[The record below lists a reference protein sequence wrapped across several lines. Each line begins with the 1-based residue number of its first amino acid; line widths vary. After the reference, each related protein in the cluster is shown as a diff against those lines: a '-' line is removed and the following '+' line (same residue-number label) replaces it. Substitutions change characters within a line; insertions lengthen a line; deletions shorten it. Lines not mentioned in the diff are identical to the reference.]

1 LPHLK
6 KKLIASVAF
15 PALFA
20 AVWFAPLTALGQSAS
35 PFGRSQFLNRLDTQG
50 RDAGAIDIN
59 GLRGGYETDD
69 EISREDGRDTGRRA
83 FRQDGQGSPVTGS
96 QNDTLISDV
105 ENAVFDQA
113 PLRERADEEEE
124 DPFAPLGIR
133 VGSFLFYPELFA
145 ETVYSDNIFLSSANP
160 RSDWAIEFTP
170 LLLVR
175 SDWNRHSLTGTIGG
189 VRSYYERFETEN
201 EETFLAT
208 LSGQIDIRRDTNLVV
223 GASYSQ
229 KLGDRSDTDFPSGSF
244 ERPQERF
251 RDVSL
256 EGNHTFNR
264 VQLTLRGEISS
275 EDYEDGR
282 RIDGTIINNDDR
294 DFTERRL
301 TGRAGYEFQPGVA
314 AFVEASTNERKFDE
328 RIDDNGTLN
337 GSSGYDIQGGLSFQ
351 LTQTLTGEVSAG
363 YALQTSDDPALDDV
377 DGLIFNAGLEW
388 LATGLTTL
396 RFDAASTVAE
406 TTLTGS
412 AGSIVRSAELSV
424 EHRPRRNIVLGASV
438 GFEREEFSGS
448 GGEDDEW
455 LLGVTGEYIFT
466 RSVAMTLAYGHLMS
480 TSSSPGSDYSVN
492 EVRVGL
498 RLRR

>member
-1 LPHLK
+1 
-6 KKLIASVAF
+6 
-15 PALFA
+15 
-20 AVWFAPLTALGQSAS
+20 
-35 PFGRSQFLNRLDTQG
+35 
-50 RDAGAIDIN
+50 
-59 GLRGGYETDD
+59 
-69 EISREDGRDTGRRA
+69 
-83 FRQDGQGSPVTGS
+83 
-96 QNDTLISDV
+96 
-105 ENAVFDQA
+105 
-113 PLRERADEEEE
+113 
-124 DPFAPLGIR
+124 
-133 VGSFLFYPELFA
+133 
-145 ETVYSDNIFLSSANP
+145 
-160 RSDWAIEFTP
+160 
-170 LLLVR
+170 
-175 SDWNRHSLTGTIGG
+175 
-189 VRSYYERFETEN
+189 
-201 EETFLAT
+201 
-208 LSGQIDIRRDTNLVV
+208 
-223 GASYSQ
+223 
-229 KLGDRSDTDFPSGSF
+229 
-244 ERPQERF
+244 
-251 RDVSL
+251 
-256 EGNHTFNR
+256 

-282 RIDGTIINNDDR
+282 RRDGTIINNDDR

-301 TGRAGYEFQPGVA
+301 TGRAGYEFQPGVV
-314 AFVEASTNERKFDE
+314 AFVEASANERKFDE

-396 RFDAASTVAE
+396 RLDAASTVAE

-438 GFEREEFSGS
+438 GFEREVFSGS

-466 RSVAMTLAYGHLMS
+466 RSVAMTFAYGHLIS
-480 TSSSPGSDYSVN
+480 ISSSPGSDYSEN